1 MDDGLVLHVLAGGS
15 VPGPLRATLR
25 VAAHHALL
33 PGHFPG
39 APLVPGVLLLEA
51 TVLAFG
57 RSLGR
62 AARLVAVDD
71 ARWFAPV
78 APGVEVALAA
88 MVQATADGVS
98 IQGEWQAEGRRVATC
113 TVQATVGA
121 AAGVPA
127 RP

>member
-1 MDDGLVLHVLAGGS
+1 MDDGLLLHVLEGGS

-33 PGHFPG
+33 AGHFPG

-51 TVLAFG
+51 AVLAFG

-62 AARLVAVDD
+62 TANLVAVDE

-98 IQGEWQAEGRRVATC
+98 IQGEWQAEGRRVASF
-113 TVQATVGA
+113 TVQVAKGVEP
-121 AAGVPA
+121 GVPA